1 MFFCEEEKSKAN
13 NNYEE
18 KKVYQYM
25 KYKCSLL
32 PHVLLSF
39 LPVWYS
45 SSTYQRYAM
54 RKQKENTRSI
64 KGIRR
69 RESGKR
75 RKKEVQEKKGQN
87 THYIMH
93 TQYLARKNH

>member
-1 MFFCEEEKSKAN
+1 
-13 NNYEE
+13 
-18 KKVYQYM
+18 M

-39 LPVWYS
+39 LPVWYG
-45 SSTYQRYAM
+45 SSTAISLICHAKTE
-54 RKQKENTRSI
+54 RKYPEYKRN
-64 KGIRR
+64 IRR
-69 RESGKR
+69 RERESGKR